1 MRSATTP
8 IGTDA
13 SGAERVSGGRGPG
26 TCEPCHNDAVST
38 FRDYVD
44 TFDTESGYLNWAAFG
59 PLSPSVRE
67 EVFAD
72 ADMLGSGRPSSL
84 SLVAERIGQA
94 QELVAELLDAEADDV
109 TLQPSSTHGLMH
121 ALFGLSGDVIASTAE
136 FPSVS
141 LTLERASTAS
151 DRTVA
156 PRWIT
161 PDDGRVTPDTVIEAL
176 DDEVVALA
184 VSHVDFRT
192 GFRVDLAALRESIGP
207 DRLLIVDAVQSF
219 GVIDADYSAAD
230 VVVGHGY
237 KWLRAGRGSAF
248 AWFSPRARERITP
261 VLSGITGTTAAGL
274 FVDELP
280 APAPSARAFTVSQ
293 PDTLAAGRL
302 AIGVRDVR
310 DAGVVSI
317 EERLAQ
323 NVEHRDRDRRP
334 PRHRGELPARAQPA
348 CGHRRARSGGARAA
362 RRGTRQRRSGRHGTG
377 RLGADRTARGHRRG
391 DIRAPRRC
399 AAGVR
404 QRDVHQRVTNHWR
417 VEFGL
422 IARTVVRSRHR
433 ARRPF
438 ESASG

>member
-1 MRSATTP
+1 M
-8 IGTDA
+8 
-13 SGAERVSGGRGPG
+13 
-26 TCEPCHNDAVST
+26 ST
-38 FRDYVD
+38 FQDYVD
-44 TFDTESGYLNWAAFG
+44 TFDNESGYLNWAAFG

-72 ADMLGSGRPSSL
+72 ADLLGSGRPSSL

-94 QELVAELLDAEADDV
+94 QELVAELLGGEADDV

-121 ALFGLSGDVIASTAE
+121 ALFGLSGAVIASTAE

-151 DRTVA
+151 DRA
-156 PRWIT
+156 IIPRWIT
-161 PDDGRVTPDTVIEAL
+161 PEDGRVTADAVREAL

-192 GFRVDLAALRESIGP
+192 GYRTDLAALREAIGP
-207 DRLLIVDAVQSF
+207 DRLLILDAVQSF
-219 GVIDADYSAAD
+219 GVIDVDYSAAD

-248 AWFSPRARERITP
+248 AWFSPRARERISP
-261 VLSGITGTTAAGL
+261 VLSGITGTTATGL

-310 DAGVVSI
+310 DAGVAAI
-317 EERLAQ
+317 EQRLA
-323 NVEHRDRDRRP
+323 EHVDTVIEIADRHGIEVRSPRDRV
-334 PRHRGELPARAQPA
+334 ERAGIVALASEEPS
-348 CGHRRARSGGARAA
+348 RLAA
-362 RRGTRQRRSGRHGTG
+362 ALANAG
-377 RLGADRTARGHRRG
+377 LVVTARGSSVR
-391 DIRAPRRC
+391 IAPHAGTD
-399 AAGVR
+399 AATFALL
-404 QRDVHQRVTNHWR
+404 DEALHA
-417 VEFGL
+417 FGNE
-422 IARTVVRSRHR
+422 T
-433 ARRPF
+433 F
-438 ESASG
+438 TSA